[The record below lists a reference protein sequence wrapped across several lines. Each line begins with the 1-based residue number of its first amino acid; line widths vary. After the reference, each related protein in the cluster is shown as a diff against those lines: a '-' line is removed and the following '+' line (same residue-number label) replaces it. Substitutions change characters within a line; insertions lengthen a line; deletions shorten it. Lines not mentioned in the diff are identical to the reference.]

1 MLKGCVMSRRLRS
14 MLDDDSGVALITVLG
29 VGVLI
34 SILAVTSFTL
44 AGQALDDSV
53 RTENDTRAFRAAS
66 SGLDVVLST
75 FTEDT
80 AAAMLA
86 GGPIE
91 GSTPDGAYTI
101 TIEDLGDSE
110 WVLTSVG
117 TSIDDQTMETV
128 KQRFYFI
135 NLWEMNL
142 STGSDS
148 LMSGSSALNGTSSI
162 VGPFYMQG
170 DLNIQANMAVLE
182 GPLFV
187 KNGVIRRK
195 NTNSW
200 LGLVDQQMK
209 VYCDGNPTDG
219 LPAIPVNEGTGGG
232 KGTGVYIG
240 TRVSK
245 VPEISLPPLTQ
256 TRLEEYAQTA
266 KDESFDNSMGSTA
279 FANLETDV
287 ENDPSRYDDM
297 QPPNT
302 TTWSRAKA
310 RPTST
315 QPYKFIGPESGE
327 VSELGEGET
336 PLVIGNTSFGAWG
349 SINTT
354 DGVTIA
360 GPGPTG
366 VSSYPANRHDDFA
379 YDAATGVLY
388 ISGTVFVDGPVTFD
402 RSAGPIKYVGNGT
415 IIANGDVTLNCDVRP
430 YGTNANGENNEW
442 ALGLVTPSDMW
453 FNNGGNNPLAGTS
466 AADREALRDLEA
478 NYAGAYYC
486 LGTAHFTSNNML
498 VKGTVLATQM
508 DFTSNNN
515 TLVTNPLLPSYLP
528 DSLPG
533 AGGGILAPGLWTRG

>member
-1 MLKGCVMSRRLRS
+1 MLKGSLMGRRLRS
-14 MLDDDSGVALITVLG
+14 MLRDESGVALITVLG

-53 RTENDTRAFRAAS
+53 RTENDTKAFRAAS
-66 SGLDVVLST
+66 SGLDEVLST
-75 FTEDT
+75 FSED
-80 AAAMLA
+80 AAVAML
-86 GGPIE
+86 GGSPIT

-117 TSIDDQTMETV
+117 TSVDDQTSETV

-195 NTNSW
+195 NSNSW
-200 LGLVDQQMK
+200 LGMYEQPIK
-209 VYCDGNPTDG
+209 VYCDGKPTDG
-219 LPAIPVNEGTGGG
+219 LPAIPANEGTGGG

-256 TRLEEYAQTA
+256 ARLEEYAQTA
-266 KDESFDNSMGSTA
+266 KDESFDNVMGSTA
-279 FANLETDV
+279 LVNLETDV

-302 TTWSRAKA
+302 ATWSRSKA
-310 RPTST
+310 RLASS
-315 QPYKFIGPESGE
+315 QPYKFIGPESGT
-327 VSELGEGET
+327 VSDLGEGKT
-336 PLVIGNTSFGAWG
+336 PLTIGNTSFGAWG
-349 SINTT
+349 SVTTT

-366 VSSYPANRHDDFA
+366 VSSYPANRYDDFA
-379 YDAATGVLY
+379 YNAATGVLY
-388 ISGTVFVDGPVTFD
+388 ISGTVFVDGPVTFN
-402 RSAGPIKYVGNGT
+402 RSAGPIRYVGNGT
-415 IIANGDVTLNCDVRP
+415 IVANGDVVLDCDLRP
-430 YGTNANGENNEW
+430 YGTNVNGENNKW
-442 ALGLVTPSDMW
+442 ALGLVTPADMK
-453 FNNGGNNPLAGTS
+453 FRNGGNNPMAGTS

-486 LGTAHFTSNNML
+486 LGTASFTSNNML
-498 VKGTVLATQM
+498 VRGTVLATQM
-508 DFTSNNN
+508 SFTSNNN
-515 TLVTNPLLPSYLP
+515 ILVTNPLLPSYLP